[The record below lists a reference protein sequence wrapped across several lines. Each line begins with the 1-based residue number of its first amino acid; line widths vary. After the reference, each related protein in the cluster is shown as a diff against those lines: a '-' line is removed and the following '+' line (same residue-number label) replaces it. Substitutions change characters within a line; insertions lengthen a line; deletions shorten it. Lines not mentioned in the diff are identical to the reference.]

1 MQCIQPHFRSLSRRF
16 LTVDTFLPS
25 ALVRRSR
32 VLLLDEATSSVDY
45 ETDALVQAAIRK
57 EFGDGQTTVLTIA
70 HRLDSVLEADRI
82 VVMDAGRVAEVA
94 SPAELLRDEFSLFSR
109 LVRADHMQRGGKEA
123 SENVQ
128 PIV

>member
-1 MQCIQPHFRSLSRRF
+1 MCLHSVLIAVFVKLFDLLFPLR
-16 LTVDTFLPS
+16 

-82 VVMDAGRVAEVA
+82 VVMDAGKVAEVA

-109 LVRADHMQRGGKEA
+109 LVRADHMRREDKDA
-123 SENVQ
+123 SEKSGSTT
-128 PIV
+128 